1 MRSAVKGLAFLA
13 LLVAFVGLVFWAG
26 YSWGATSAFR
36 VDKEVNDKLRKIG
49 MACAVLLVKP
59 EGDKR

>member
-1 MRSAVKGLAFLA
+1 MRRAVKGIAFLA
-13 LLVAFVGLVFWAG
+13 LLTAFVGLDFWAG
-26 YSWGATSAFR
+26 YSWGATAALR
-36 VDKEVNDKLRKIG
+36 IDKEFNDSLRAIG